1 MKQFRVVII
10 FLVFSLFWMISCTKE
25 SQEELVFDQAL
36 DQRSI
41 TLPTVINDMLH
52 FDSYADFEEFV
63 SDLTLEEQ
71 DTNAVKTAYATLGIN
86 LAADSIPNLTD
97 HPICLITEQN
107 ISGFNSARKVEET
120 VINNALYNG
129 EDVFSLIEDPY
140 LKSALNEDYSVHVG
154 TRIFTYFDNGGIII
168 VMDNDWNTYN
178 SIFSKTFDEI
188 HSQSKVFVSSQ
199 SKSNWELI
207 YNYDQN
213 GNVLSEKG
221 YTVEDSISAVPQYCD
236 FSDLM
241 IVTDL
246 KNGKL
251 RVELQLDQVFDIYEW
266 TFEDGSKEYAYPLII
281 DCDERNS
288 GYVELDVWMNCPQCP
303 NGKRRVCRGTV
314 FFECDCGEQ
323 RTRKDQLIRTVN
335 GQTWKIDASIWVKS
349 GNVGC
354 SMKYLRKRFGIW
366 MPWTNKGVCT
376 DINGTYKRENTDKS
390 CSDIWYTDIKCL
402 GNGTWPT
409 SISVSKNDV
418 PKIYREP
425 DELDSGHKVN
435 VKGDWFGFG
444 VDGVPRLVLD

>member
-199 SKSNWELI
+199 SKSNWKRL
-207 YNYDQN
+207 
-213 GNVLSEKG
+213 
-221 YTVEDSISAVPQYCD
+221 
-236 FSDLM
+236 
-241 IVTDL
+241 
-246 KNGKL
+246 L
-251 RVELQLDQVFDIYEW
+251 R
-266 TFEDGSKEYAYPLII
+266 G
-281 DCDERNS
+281 
-288 GYVELDVWMNCPQCP
+288 
-303 NGKRRVCRGTV
+303 RRRPRVR
-314 FFECDCGEQ
+314 FLRYLHLRCG
-323 RTRKDQLIRTVN
+323 
-335 GQTWKIDASIWVKS
+335 W
-349 GNVGC
+349 
-354 SMKYLRKRFGIW
+354 
-366 MPWTNKGVCT
+366 
-376 DINGTYKRENTDKS
+376 
-390 CSDIWYTDIKCL
+390 
-402 GNGTWPT
+402 
-409 SISVSKNDV
+409 
-418 PKIYREP
+418 
-425 DELDSGHKVN
+425 
-435 VKGDWFGFG
+435 
-444 VDGVPRLVLD
+444 